1 MYEKEGPTARSNKTR
16 ILEIMRLLQYEG
28 CLIRRMCDE
37 YVERSLFWFFAE
49 AYGEGV
55 AGSMYNDREVL

>member
-1 MYEKEGPTARSNKTR
+1 
-16 ILEIMRLLQYEG
+16 
-28 CLIRRMCDE
+28 MCDE

-55 AGSMYNDREVL
+55 TGSKYNDREVL